1 MLMAEPCFCD
11 VSTERAG
18 HFPCPEC
25 SKARRARGCFLL
37 TMIALFGAFGVRI
50 DGEQNSGA
58 SWDQGRHNP
67 DHNLCLVA
75 FGVDVRGVKVRET
88 AGHSGGADAGA
99 GMASAFTSP
108 SPISVSITAPRIQR
122 QPSPPMSPAM
132 WRAT

>member
-1 MLMAEPCFCD
+1 
-11 VSTERAG
+11 
-18 HFPCPEC
+18 
-25 SKARRARGCFLL
+25 
-37 TMIALFGAFGVRI
+37 MIALFGAFGVRI

-88 AGHSGGADAGA
+88 AGHSGGADPGA
-99 GMASAFTSP
+99 GMASAFTLTLAYLGEHYS
-108 SPISVSITAPRIQR
+108 ARIQR
-122 QPSPPMSPAM
+122 QPLPPISPAM